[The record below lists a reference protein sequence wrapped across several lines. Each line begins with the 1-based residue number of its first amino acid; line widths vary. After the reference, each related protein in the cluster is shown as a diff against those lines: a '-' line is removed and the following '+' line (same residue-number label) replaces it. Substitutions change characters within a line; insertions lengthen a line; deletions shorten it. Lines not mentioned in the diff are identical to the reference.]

1 MPPTGGTYVL
11 AKDVFPDGQVR
22 LSSAA
27 SVYVDPDYGDAEVS
41 SEVVM
46 GDAAYDSAYRMEGGQ
61 VVEGSLRRVGGGWAS
76 FTALEKSYYQA
87 SDGFRRTEI
96 YGLRGDGTLFRWEG
110 GWQHKTSAPGF
121 AAVKSMALI
130 SKTRTYDTFLA
141 NTRGGALYTIH
152 IPTTSP
158 MKPVVRLVRRSTWQ
172 NFETMVAAKCGQYG
186 TLLFGLDKQTGKG
199 HLYAVGHA
207 NGLATVIQ
215 SRGEVT
221 TIFTDPVYFHMT
233 RLDEQLFG
241 E

>member
-1 MPPTGGTYVL
+1 MPPTGGTSVL
-11 AKDVFPDGQVR
+11 AEDVFPDGQVR
-22 LSSAA
+22 LSSAV
-27 SVYVDPDYGDAEVS
+27 SVYVDPDYGSAEAS
-41 SEVVM
+41 SAVVM
-46 GDAAYDSAYRMEGGQ
+46 GDAAYNSAYRMEGGQ
-61 VVEGSLRRVGGGWAS
+61 VVEGGLDRVGGGWAS
-76 FTALEKSYYQA
+76 FKVLEKSYYRA
-87 SDGFRRTEI
+87 ADGFERTET
-96 YGLRGDGTLFRWEG
+96 YGLRGDGTLFRWDR

-152 IPTTSP
+152 IPTTAP

-172 NFETMVAAKCGQYG
+172 NFETMVAAKCGRYG

-199 HLYAVGHA
+199 YLYAVGHA

-215 SRGEVT
+215 SRGEVAT
-221 TIFTDPVYFHMT
+221 TYTDPVYFHMT
-233 RLDEQLFG
+233 RPDEELFG

>member
-1 MPPTGGTYVL
+1 MT
-11 AKDVFPDGQVR
+11 KDVFPDGQVR
-22 LSSAA
+22 ISSAA
-27 SVYVDPDYGDAEVS
+27 IVYVDPDSGIAEVS

-46 GDAAYDSAYRMEGGQ
+46 GDAAYDSAYRMAAGEILEGG
-61 VVEGSLRRVGGGWAS
+61 LRRVGGGWAS

-87 SDGFRRTEI
+87 SAGFGRTNI
-96 YGLRGDGTLFRWEG
+96 YGLRGDGTLFRWDR

-152 IPTTSP
+152 IPTTAP
-158 MKPVVRLVRRSTWQ
+158 MKPVVRLVRSSTWQ
-172 NFETMVAAKCGQYG
+172 NFETMVAAKCGLSG

-207 NGLATVIQ
+207 NGLTTVIQ

-221 TIFTDPVYFHMT
+221 STFTDPVYFHMT
-233 RLDEQLFG
+233 HLDEQLFG